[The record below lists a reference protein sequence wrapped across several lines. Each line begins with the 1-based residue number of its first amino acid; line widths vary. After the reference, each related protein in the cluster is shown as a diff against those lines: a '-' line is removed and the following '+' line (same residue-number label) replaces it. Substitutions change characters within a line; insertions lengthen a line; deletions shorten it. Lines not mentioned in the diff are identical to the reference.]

1 MGSRAASLLSEA
13 VSAPQ
18 SRYDHVVWIVMENHS
33 FDQII
38 GSSDAPYINQL
49 AAQHAL
55 AADFHAESHPSL
67 PNYIAMTSGSTQ
79 GIADDDDPSSHPLDV
94 PSIFS
99 LLGGGG
105 SRSLL
110 ESMPGNCTRSDAG
123 DYAVR
128 HNPQAYYVNLGDDCG
143 RFNVPLADPPDLSAR
158 FTFVTPNLIHDMHDG
173 TVSDGD
179 AWLSAFMPKVLSSRE
194 YAAGRAAVF
203 LTWDEDGS
211 ILGLGDNHIPTLV
224 VAPSVPAGTQVTAR
238 LDHYA
243 MLRATQ
249 EMLGL
254 EPLLG
259 AAATAADMRTPFNL

>member
-1 MGSRAASLLSEA
+1 
-13 VSAPQ
+13 
-18 SRYDHVVWIVMENHS
+18 MENHS
-33 FDQII
+33 FEEII
-38 GSSDAPYINQL
+38 GSSAAPYINQL
-49 AAQHAL
+49 AAQHGVAGN
-55 AADFHAESHPSL
+55 FHAEAHPSL

-94 PSIFS
+94 PSLFS
-99 LLGGGG
+99 LLPGGG

-110 ESMPGNCTRSDAG
+110 ESMPGNCARSDSG

-128 HNPQAYYVNLGDDCG
+128 HNPQAYYVNLGGDCA
-143 RFNVPLADPPDLSAR
+143 RFNVPLAEPPDVSAR
-158 FTFVTPNLIHDMHDG
+158 FTFVTPNLVHDMHNG

-179 AWLSAFMPKVLSSRE
+179 TWLSTFMPKLLSSQE
-194 YAAGRAAVF
+194 YAGGRTAVF
-203 LTWDEDGS
+203 LTWDEDDS
-211 ILGLGDNHIPTLV
+211 ILGPGDNHIPTLV
-224 VAPSVPAGTQVTAR
+224 IAPSVPPGTRVIAR

-259 AAATAADMRTPFNL
+259 AADTAADMRTPFNL